1 MQRKVRVGLISTSWF
16 AEWNLIPNTQSH
28 PDAKLVSICG
38 RQLDRAK
45 DVAKRYGIE
54 KVYMG
59 CQPIHQ
65 CILLVYPTDYDK
77 CEVLTEGDF
86 ERVKHP

>member
-1 MQRKVRVGLISTSWF
+1 MVAIEPEK
-16 AEWNLIPNTQSH
+16 IPRNKSH

-54 KVYMG
+54 KVY
-59 CQPIHQ
+59 
-65 CILLVYPTDYDK
+65 TDYKELIQSDD
-77 CEVLTEGDF
+77 LGF
-86 ERVKHP
+86 LI

>member
-38 RQLDRAK
+38 RHLDRAK

-54 KVYMG
+54 KVY
-59 CQPIHQ
+59 
-65 CILLVYPTDYDK
+65 TDYKELIRSDN
-77 CEVLTEGDF
+77 
-86 ERVKHP
+86 